1 MFFAFSTI
9 ISWYYY
15 GETNVRYLFR
25 RKSAVTVYKLLVV
38 VFVFLGSL
46 FQADAGVGPGRRV
59 QRPDGHPQPGGPAAL
74 CPVVFAMHRE
84 DRKN

>member
-1 MFFAFSTI
+1 M
-9 ISWYYY
+9 
-15 GETNVRYLFR
+15 
-25 RKSAVTVYKLLVV
+25 TVYKLLVV

-46 FQADAGVGPGRRV
+46 FQADAVWALADVCNGLMVIPNL
-59 QRPDGHPQPGGPAAL
+59 AALLLL